1 MWSRRGCRC
10 RAPTAH
16 GSTAASPMRLQPHTD
31 RRASVL
37 FTKGSSQLFSVRPPT
52 AACGACRG
60 HDARV
65 PLLQP
70 ALRSS
75 LTVAVPCSY
84 GLYVPMREVLGVRD
98 AGGAGA
104 FWKRVAAGAGAG
116 ALAAFVANP
125 TDLIK
130 VRMQVDG
137 MKVGEIPRYRGLGHA
152 FASIVRAEG
161 LFGLWKGATP
171 TLARAT
177 ALAAVEMSSYDE
189 IKRHLIQHNIIDPKT
204 TSGVFVT
211 AMACGLTCVIFTTP
225 FDVVRSRVMGQ
236 RIVNGKPLLYSGM
249 IDCVVKSV
257 KHEGVLSLWKGFL
270 PNWSRIGPRALIIWV
285 LIEKLHEWNRR
296 FGAL

>member
-1 MWSRRGCRC
+1 MESHGI
-10 RAPTAH
+10 AVGLLFGGTA
-16 GSTAASPMRLQPHTD
+16 SCIAEAVTLPVDVVKTRLQMQGADGSRQYRSIADAFATTH
-31 RRASVL
+31 RQEGIRA
-37 FTKGSSQLFSVRPPT
+37 FYKGLK
-52 AACGACRG
+52 
-60 HDARV
+60 
-65 PLLQP
+65 P
-70 ALRSS
+70 ALLRQATYGS
-75 LTVAVPCSY
+75 LRY